1 MFDQNQ
7 PNQNLGQPGVTPT
20 QPQPSISPN
29 SEILANKPELNNP
42 WLKSTNSPSQI
53 PYSNAPQV
61 EDMFATTHD
70 IPVSGNFSDPYKK
83 MGQPYSP
90 IPSAINYGN
99 IYGGRGIDFSK
110 IIMILLGLF
119 LLVLAVIFVY
129 FIYNYFSSHSYDL
142 IKEIENQ
149 ETAINQKT
157 TNNSQQNNQENNQQ
171 NQLVIPAVSET
182 STSAQNQ
189 PIINL
194 EKDSDGDG
202 LTDVEEVELK
212 TNPNDA
218 DTDSDGLT
226 DWAEIKL
233 YNTDPLN
240 PDSDG
245 DGYKDG
251 EEVVKGYDPNR
262 GGNARLFEVPR

>member
-7 PNQNLGQPGVTPT
+7 PNQNLGQPGVPPAP
-20 QPQPSISPN
+20 PQPSNVVSNP
-29 SEILANKPELNNP
+29 EIIVNKPEANNP
-42 WLKSTNSPSQI
+42 WLKQAGSPGQGH
-53 PYSNAPQV
+53 YSNAPQP
-61 EDMFATTHD
+61 EDIFATTFD
-70 IPVSGNFSDPYKK
+70 IPVSGNLSDPYRQ
-83 MGQPYSP
+83 MGQPYSS
-90 IPSAINYGN
+90 IPSAINYGD

-110 IIMILLGLF
+110 IIMILLGL
-119 LLVLAVIFVY
+119 LLFVLVVAVVY
-129 FIYNYFSSHSYDL
+129 FAYNYFFSRDL

-149 ETAINQKT
+149 EAITNQT
-157 TNNSQQNNQENNQQ
+157 TINTPQQSNQEDNTQ
-171 NQLVIPAVSET
+171 NQVVVPAIPETPT
-182 STSAQNQ
+182 STQTQSVANS
-189 PIINL
+189 
-194 EKDSDGDG
+194 EKDSDLDG
-202 LTDVEEVELK
+202 LTDAEEVKLK
-212 TNPNDA
+212 TNPNNA

-245 DGYKDG
+245 DSYKDG